1 MKLIDFKQLKPEKGI
16 PYSRDHLRRRCKAG
30 TFPMPIK
37 LSDRR
42 IAWIEAEVDAFVADQ
57 VAARAAER
65 DCAVPSA
72 NTPATSPAAA
82 SARDGAI
89 L

>member
-42 IAWIEAEVDAFVADQ
+42 IAWIEQEVDDFVADQ
-57 VAARAAER
+57 AAARAAGR
-65 DCAVPSA
+65 DAVTAEPSA
-72 NTPATSPAAA
+72 LSAA
-82 SARDGAI
+82 SSSTD
-89 L
+89 

>member
-1 MKLIDFKQLKPEKGI
+1 MKLIDFEQLKPEKGI
-16 PYSRDHLRRRCKAG
+16 PYSRDHLRRRCKSG

-57 VAARAAER
+57 AAER
-65 DCAVPSA
+65 AAVRDEHDAFSRSDSA
-72 NTPATSPAAA
+72 ADAASLSAAA
-82 SARDGAI
+82 PP
-89 L
+89 